1 MNVWL
6 NRNQQAFATAFR
18 SMQLEGS
25 LFTAVVIQ
33 IKPQLERVSFFFFSL
48 SVFFYLLGNILFMF
62 FTLSLQVLNLPPQ
75 SLQQEIELTEDLM
88 DLFIQHQIPS
98 DLLKATYDESDLKV
112 DAASDLA
119 TSKPLSGIEHVKNNV
134 KSIKVLSQQSIDEC
148 A

>member
-1 MNVWL
+1 M
-6 NRNQQAFATAFR
+6 
-18 SMQLEGS
+18 
-25 LFTAVVIQ
+25 
-33 IKPQLERVSFFFFSL
+33 
-48 SVFFYLLGNILFMF
+48 LFMF
-62 FTLSLQVLNLPPQ
+62 FTFSLKVLNLPPQ

-119 TSKPLSGIEHVKNNV
+119 TSKPLSGIERVKNNV
-134 KSIKVLSQQSIDEC
+134 KAIKVLSQQSIDEC